1 VICGRIGST
10 APELLARKS
19 ILVTL
24 LTACGHE
31 SARAAFTQ
39 VEDIGER
46 WFRELFEGIANY
58 VRESTFNAGGVL
70 LRRARNPLTAPGS
83 NWSLKGAP
91 TAGTSRHRT

>member
-1 VICGRIGST
+1 MICGRIGST

-24 LTACGHE
+24 F

-58 VRESTFNAGGVL
+58 VRGLRSTQAAFCSGEL
-70 LRRARNPLTAPGS
+70 ETR
-83 NWSLKGAP
+83 
-91 TAGTSRHRT
+91 

>member
-1 VICGRIGST
+1 
-10 APELLARKS
+10 LLARKS

-58 VRESTFNAGGVL
+58 VRGLRSTQAAFCSGEL
-70 LRRARNPLTAPGS
+70 ETR
-83 NWSLKGAP
+83 
-91 TAGTSRHRT
+91 